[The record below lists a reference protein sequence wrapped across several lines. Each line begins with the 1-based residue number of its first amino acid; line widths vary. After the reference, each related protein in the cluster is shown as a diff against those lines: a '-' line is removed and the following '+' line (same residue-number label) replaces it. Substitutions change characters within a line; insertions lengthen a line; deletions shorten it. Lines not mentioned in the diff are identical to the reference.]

1 MLEVENVLLIPK
13 KMAGLPSLGL
23 SSIFEVQNELLIT
36 EVMARHLSLG
46 LSICVRGRK

>member
-13 KMAGLPSLGL
+13 KMVRFSSLGL

-36 EVMARHLSLG
+36 SKMAKLPSLR
-46 LSICVRGRK
+46 VE